1 MFSNKWNI
9 NVFLDY
15 RWEFSAKK
23 CELIRNDLVQVT
35 ASVLIIQNEES
46 ALLRILEVCRSGG
59 ERFSAQIKPL
69 AFNWVDHSHLKE
81 YKIKCKEPENH
92 LKVHTVEK
100 KLFACN
106 RHLETTVIELT
117 AKEKTELE
125 PETRWLHWIS

>member
-1 MFSNKWNI
+1 M
-9 NVFLDY
+9 FLDY

-69 AFNWVDHSHLKE
+69 AFN
-81 YKIKCKEPENH
+81 
-92 LKVHTVEK
+92 
-100 KLFACN
+100 
-106 RHLETTVIELT
+106 
-117 AKEKTELE
+117 
-125 PETRWLHWIS
+125 